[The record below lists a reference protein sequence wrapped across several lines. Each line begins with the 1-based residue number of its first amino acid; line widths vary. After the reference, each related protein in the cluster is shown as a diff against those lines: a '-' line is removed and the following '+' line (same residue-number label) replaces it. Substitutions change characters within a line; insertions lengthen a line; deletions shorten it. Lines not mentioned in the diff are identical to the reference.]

1 MKKSSLHWS
10 VVCDKPLSFSKTEG
24 IERPME
30 FLKQFMIFSGLNDEE
45 FKQIEQIAV
54 KRTYQPRMFVF
65 MEGEER
71 EAVFFIKSG
80 LVKAFKIDED
90 GNEQVI
96 SILQNG
102 DMFPHV
108 GFFDRSPYPA
118 TAEAVQETE
127 LIVIRIADFNELLM
141 KFPEMTIKVMQ
152 IMGKKILDLQERIQ
166 GFISKDVQHRLTHVL
181 MKLAAE
187 HGIPQEKG
195 VYISL
200 PITNQDFAN
209 MVGTSRETINRTLN
223 ELKKK
228 NLLTADRSGI
238 FIHDTDWLNG
248 CN

>member
-1 MKKSSLHWS
+1 
-10 VVCDKPLSFSKTEG
+10 
-24 IERPME
+24 ME

-65 MEGEER
+65 MEGE
-71 EAVFFIKSG
+71 
-80 LVKAFKIDED
+80 
-90 GNEQVI
+90 
-96 SILQNG
+96 
-102 DMFPHV
+102 
-108 GFFDRSPYPA
+108 
-118 TAEAVQETE
+118 

-141 KFPEMTIKVMQ
+141 KYPEMTIKVMQ

-223 ELKKK
+223 EMKKK

-238 FIHDTDWLNG
+238 FIYDTDWLNG

>member
-1 MKKSSLHWS
+1 MKKSSLRWS
-10 VVCDKPLSFSKTEG
+10 AVCDKPLSFRKTEG

-45 FKQIEQIAV
+45 FKQIEQIAA

-141 KFPEMTIKVMQ
+141 KYPE
-152 IMGKKILDLQERIQ
+152 
-166 GFISKDVQHRLTHVL
+166 
-181 MKLAAE
+181 
-187 HGIPQEKG
+187 
-195 VYISL
+195 
-200 PITNQDFAN
+200 
-209 MVGTSRETINRTLN
+209 
-223 ELKKK
+223 
-228 NLLTADRSGI
+228 
-238 FIHDTDWLNG
+238 
-248 CN
+248 

>member
-1 MKKSSLHWS
+1 
-10 VVCDKPLSFSKTEG
+10 
-24 IERPME
+24 ME
-30 FLKQFMIFSGLNDEE
+30 FLKQFLIFSSLNDEE
-45 FKQIEQIAV
+45 FKQIEEIAI
-54 KRTYQPRMFVF
+54 KRRYQPRMFVF

-80 LVKAFKIDED
+80 LVKAYKIDED

-96 SILQNG
+96 SLLQSG

-108 GFFDRSPYPA
+108 GFFDGSPYPA

-127 LIVIRIADFNELLM
+127 LIVIRIDDFNELLM
-141 KFPEMTIKVMQ
+141 TYPEMTIKVMK

-166 GFISKDVQHRLTHVL
+166 GFISKDVQHRLTHAL
-181 MKLAAE
+181 RKLAAE
-187 HGIPQEKG
+187 HGVQKGTG
-195 VYISL
+195 VYINL

-223 ELKKK
+223 EMKKK
-228 NLLTADRSGI
+228 KLLTADRSGI
-238 FIHDTDWLNG
+238 LIHDADWLNG

>member
-1 MKKSSLHWS
+1 
-10 VVCDKPLSFSKTEG
+10 
-24 IERPME
+24 ME
-30 FLKQFMIFSGLNDEE
+30 FLKQFLIFSGLNEEE
-45 FKQIEQIAV
+45 FKQIERIAM

-80 LVKAFKIDED
+80 LVKTYKIDEA

-96 SILQNG
+96 SLLQSG

-127 LIVIRIADFNELLM
+127 LIVIRIADFDDLLM
-141 KFPEMTIKVMQ
+141 KYPQMTIKVME
-152 IMGKKILDLQERIQ
+152 IMGKKIIDLQERIQ
-166 GFISKDVQHRLTHVL
+166 GFISKDVQHRLTHAL

-187 HGIPQEKG
+187 HGVRKGKG
-195 VYISL
+195 VYINL

-223 ELKKK
+223 EMKKK
-228 NLLTADRSGI
+228 NLLSADRSGI
-238 FIHDTDWLNG
+238 LIYDAEWLNG
-248 CN
+248 SS

>member
-1 MKKSSLHWS
+1 M
-10 VVCDKPLSFSKTEG
+10 
-24 IERPME
+24 ME
-30 FLKQFMIFSGLNDEE
+30 FLKQFLIFSGLNEEE
-45 FKQIEQIAV
+45 FKQIERIAM

-80 LVKAFKIDED
+80 LVKTYKIDEA

-96 SILQNG
+96 SLLQSG

-127 LIVIRIADFNELLM
+127 LIVIRIADFDDLLM
-141 KFPEMTIKVMQ
+141 KYPQMTIKVME
-152 IMGKKILDLQERIQ
+152 IMGKKIIDLQERIQ
-166 GFISKDVQHRLTHVL
+166 GFISKDVQHRLTHAL

-187 HGIPQEKG
+187 HGVRKGKG
-195 VYISL
+195 VYINL

-223 ELKKK
+223 EMKKK
-228 NLLTADRSGI
+228 NLLSADRSGI
-238 FIHDTDWLNG
+238 LIYDAEWLNG
-248 CN
+248 SS